1 MKSKIAIKYII
12 TLIVVCGM
20 NMSANAFLI
29 PPGPMTPTVD
39 PVSDIT
45 FFMDTATTTIQNATA
60 QASAYVQSINQQAK
74 AALSKYTEKFTGF
87 ASGMFK
93 KEKKQPLPGTKEIK
107 ESKNFDIFDPVSVQ
121 AAIYELFFEYPVD
134 CNDRDKPD
142 NKLIC
147 QAYDNLAQEF
157 YEDTIIE
164 LYTSTRELEKQ
175 FEMLENSV
183 NELETALNEGKNGA
197 ESPEDENGVWKNAY
211 NAYDTMN
218 SILKIIEEV
227 EAMRIQYIAVQTI
240 GTRTAYPM
248 TPEPEDKGKEE
259 PSDKN
264 ALNDTSLENI
274 KLTQTKYNRQETL
287 QFAQKFSETQDV
299 EQVSDVNSQNDSPI
313 PSSLV
318 KQDTPISEKNK
329 PVYKRSVNFVAAPES
344 RLKSPY
350 ADNQENLA
358 LLEKLN
364 NAYEKLKNAIE
375 VHNQIKGLST
385 IQEQYNTYNKTKKLH
400 EKALQSLKLSEQCA
414 INYYRE
420 MYDDPEKMWNGGVS
434 IDEAGD
440 LSKRK
445 GISGWAV
452 TAYNLAK
459 AEDTGMV
466 IDSNDFNST
475 ISADT
480 SALEGKDEKDRDRI
494 LTRVDRVKITKDDG
508 GFKDASKEAK
518 VNESLQES
526 ERLPWNIG
534 SQAAQMLALD
544 QAKNGK
550 NGKWGKAHKLY
561 PVWKDTQ
568 AYYMQYLEGK
578 YDGIKKRLNAL
589 NMLDLSLLL
598 AEELNNLLENQEERQ
613 HNATA
618 LSSLSAKIKKEKTE
632 ATSDIDKVISSK
644 KAKLDQLYNAKEQK
658 LANLAKQKQTII
670 NNINQ
675 IQEKI
680 DNLSFERQDAMEQK
694 QEAETTATAM
704 EDKIKRLYKRQLDL
718 PTTKVLE
725 IETKEYKRDINA
737 TVLEKQ
743 SYNTYRGFYERTQRL
758 ANAQMSVS
766 PDKKVEKENFSQED
780 IKTYIETKNV
790 VKEIENDEPE
800 DLIEAQAVLEDSRQQ
815 SIVLGNKLVDLA
827 KQIEKLKNEQE
838 ILKNRIETE
847 IKPQEEAV
855 KAQYVID
862 TNEATLSFD
871 KKIQAEEEKYAQA
884 LQKIDSLN
892 LASYYKEHFNTP
904 VTTGIGE
911 LYLFSLPDIL
921 QTAQNL
927 VSDTRNA
934 VNEMISDTLDEM
946 AAMGDNLYNPNY
958 HEQVVSYHKELMNK
972 LKTLPQKEL
981 IEFSSNI
988 ESYSKNAGIMALL
1001 KTIYQTYIIEDAC
1014 TYNYCYTDDIEYFV
1028 SNNGKR
1034 RDFRA
1039 PMNVPEIPLPTMRE
1053 MVYFDYQTYD
1063 NIAKT
1068 NDNKIAAEELLQ
1080 NIPYIPEIWKYILR
1094 SPAYVEK
1101 DIDLSTIIIPSPERL
1116 ANGGIYPCLY
1126 KGYLVTSL
1134 GDKYR
1139 LYGKIANVF
1148 SAAEVKNEE
1157 ETYKQI
1163 LEKGYQPCQNIE
1175 ISGNGRYLTV
1185 KNIAE
1190 DVSGEAE
1197 LKSFSEFKET
1207 LNNSELGQLLAYN
1220 EGLKYNTL
1228 AEKSF
1233 KRLSEISKEG
1243 DDKQKQKD
1251 VLYDIASLNQ
1261 NQIGD
1266 FLKKVD
1272 FEQECR
1278 QNMAE
1283 MSVEIKSTQ
1292 KTLNDIFS
1300 KIGFEPSPD
1309 FNLSKEDDYNQ
1320 AYDVL
1325 LRYRNQLLASAI
1337 AEIKDIQSNDNEV
1350 IAERMTKLNNLIKA
1364 LQKDNKAYTVLEETS
1379 EDNAELDEN
1388 IKSEQANR
1396 KVLEK
1401 HKKEAEE
1408 DFKKQLNQIGNVY
1421 CAELVGNM

>member
-12 TLIVVCGM
+12 TLIIVCGI
-20 NMSANAFLI
+20 NISANAFLL

-39 PVSDIT
+39 PVSDVT

-60 QASAYVQSINQQAK
+60 QASAYVQSINQKAK
-74 AALSKYTEKFTGF
+74 AALSKYTGKFTGF
-87 ASGMFK
+87 ANGIFK

-107 ESKNFDIFDPVSVQ
+107 ESKNFDIYDPASIQ

-134 CNDRDKPD
+134 CNDKDKPD

-183 NELETALNEGKNGA
+183 NELETALNKGKNGA

-227 EAMRIQYIAVQTI
+227 EAMRIQYIAVQAI
-240 GTRTAYPM
+240 GSRTAYPM
-248 TPEPEDKGKEE
+248 TPEPENKENTE
-259 PSDKN
+259 TTDKN
-264 ALNDTSLENI
+264 ASNDIFSENT
-274 KLTQTKYNRQETL
+274 KLAHAEYHRQETL
-287 QFAQKFSETQDV
+287 QFAQKFSEAQDN
-299 EQVSDVNSQNDSPI
+299 EQVADNDSQS
-313 PSSLV
+313 SSLV
-318 KQDTPISEKNK
+318 EQNALASEKKK
-329 PVYKRSVNFVAAPES
+329 PVYKRTVNFVAAPES
-344 RLKSPY
+344 RLKNPY
-350 ADNQENLA
+350 ADNQENIA

-364 NAYEKLKNAIE
+364 SAYEKLKDAIA

-385 IQEQYNTYNKTKKLH
+385 IQGQYEAYDKAKKIH

-445 GISGWAV
+445 GLSGWAV

-466 IDSNDFNST
+466 VDADAFSEINS
-475 ISADT
+475 DT
-480 SALEGKDEKDRDRI
+480 SALEGGGLENLDKVNINKDS
-494 LTRVDRVKITKDDG
+494 G
-508 GFKDASKEAK
+508 GFKNAAQEEK

-526 ERLPWNIG
+526 ERLTWNIG
-534 SQAAQMLALD
+534 SQAAQMLAQD

-598 AEELNNLLENQEERQ
+598 AEELNNMVENQEERQ
-613 HNATA
+613 HNASA
-618 LSSLSAKIKKEKTE
+618 LSSLSSKIKKEKSE
-632 ATSDIDKVISSK
+632 VTSDIDAVISSK

-658 LANLAKQKQTII
+658 LANLAKQKQNII

-675 IQEKI
+675 IQERI
-680 DNLSFERQDAMEQK
+680 DSLSLERQDAMEQK
-694 QEAETTATAM
+694 QEAETTAAAM
-704 EDKIKRLYKRQLDL
+704 EDKVKRLYKRQLDL

-725 IETKEYKRDINA
+725 IETKEYKQNINA
-737 TVLEKQ
+737 TALEKQ
-743 SYNTYRGFYERTQRL
+743 SFNTYQGFYEQTQRIV
-758 ANAQMSVS
+758 NAQMSIS
-766 PDKKVEKENFSQED
+766 AKNQTEKENLTQPD
-780 IKTYIETKNV
+780 IKTYVETKNV
-790 VKEIENDEPE
+790 VKEIENDETE

-815 SIVLGNKLVDLA
+815 SIELGNKQVNLA

-838 ILKNRIETE
+838 KLKTRIETE
-847 IKPQEEAV
+847 ITPQEEAV

-871 KKIQAEEEKYAQA
+871 KKIQAEEEKYAKA

-904 VTTGIGE
+904 VTTGVGE

-988 ESYSKNAGIMALL
+988 ESYSKSAGIMALL

-1053 MVYFDYQTYD
+1053 MVYFDYKTYD

-1139 LYGKIANVF
+1139 LYGKMANVF
-1148 SAAEVKNEE
+1148 STAEVKKEE

-1197 LKSFSEFKET
+1197 LKSYSEFKET

-1233 KRLSEISKEG
+1233 KRLSEINKKG

-1251 VLYDIASLNQ
+1251 ILYDVASLNQ

-1283 MSVEIKSTQ
+1283 MSVEIRSTQ
-1292 KTLNDIFS
+1292 KTLNEMFS
-1300 KIGFEPSPD
+1300 KIGFEPSSD
-1309 FNLSKEDDYNQ
+1309 FNLSKEEDYNQ

-1325 LRYRNQLLASAI
+1325 MRYRNQLLTSAI
-1337 AEIKDIQSNDNEV
+1337 AEIKDIQENDNEV
-1350 IAERMTKLNNLIKA
+1350 IVERITKLNNLIKA

-1401 HKKEAEE
+1401 YKKQAEE
-1408 DFKKQLNQIGNVY
+1408 DFEKQLNQIGNVY

>member
-1 MKSKIAIKYII
+1 M
-12 TLIVVCGM
+12 
-20 NMSANAFLI
+20 
-29 PPGPMTPTVD
+29 
-39 PVSDIT
+39 
-45 FFMDTATTTIQNATA
+45 FFCRI
-60 QASAYVQSINQQAK
+60 
-74 AALSKYTEKFTGF
+74 L
-87 ASGMFK
+87 
-93 KEKKQPLPGTKEIK
+93 
-107 ESKNFDIFDPVSVQ
+107 SKNFDIFDPASVQ

-134 CNDRDKPD
+134 CNDKDKPD

-164 LYTSTRELEKQ
+164 LYTSTREFEKQ
-175 FEMLENSV
+175 FEMLENSI
-183 NELETALNEGKNGA
+183 NELETALNEGKKGA
-197 ESPEDENGVWKNAY
+197 ESPDDENGVWKNAY

-227 EAMRIQYIAVQTI
+227 EAMRIQYSAAQAI
-240 GTRTAYPM
+240 GTRTVYPM
-248 TPEPEDKGKEE
+248 TPESEDKKNDAKT
-259 PSDKN
+259 DKG
-264 ALNDTSLENI
+264 ALNTLTSEEV
-274 KLTQTKYNRQETL
+274 KLAHAKYHKQETL
-287 QFAQKFSETQDV
+287 QFAQKFVETAENVGKNSMDSAEFQKNYVV
-299 EQVSDVNSQNDSPI
+299 EEKQAQPEIINSSSSIKQNA
-313 PSSLV
+313 L
-318 KQDTPISEKNK
+318 TLGKNK
-329 PVYKRSVNFVAAPES
+329 PVYKRAINFVTAPES
-344 RLKSPY
+344 DLKSPY

-364 NAYEKLKNAIE
+364 KAYENLKTAIE

-385 IQEQYNTYNKTKKLH
+385 IQEQYETYNRTKKLH

-420 MYDDPEKMWNGGVS
+420 MYDNPEKMWNGGVS
-434 IDEAGD
+434 IDDAGD

-466 IDSNDFNST
+466 VGADSFSE

-494 LTRVDRVKITKDDG
+494 LTRVDSIKITKDDG
-508 GFKDASKEAK
+508 GFKDAAQEAK

-526 ERLPWNIG
+526 ERLAWNIG

-561 PVWKDTQ
+561 PIWKDTQ

-589 NMLDLSLLL
+589 NMLDLSLLV
-598 AEELNNLLENQEERQ
+598 AEKLNDLVESQEERQ
-613 HNATA
+613 HNASA
-618 LSSLSAKIKKEKTE
+618 LSNLSAKIKKEKAE
-632 ATSDIDKVISSK
+632 ATSDIDAVISSK

-658 LANLAKQKQTII
+658 LANLARQKQNII
-670 NNINQ
+670 NNINE
-675 IQEKI
+675 IQKEI
-680 DNLSFERQDAMEQK
+680 DKLSLESQDTMEQK
-694 QEAETTATAM
+694 QAAETIAAAM

-725 IETKEYKRDINA
+725 IETEEYKQDINA
-737 TVLEKQ
+737 TVLERQ
-743 SYNTYRGFYERTQRL
+743 SYNTYRGVYEQTQRL
-758 ANAQMSVS
+758 ANAQMSVNT
-766 PDKKVEKENFSQED
+766 DKNIETENFSQEN

-790 VKEIENDEPE
+790 VKEIENDENQ
-800 DLIEAQAVLEDSRQQ
+800 DLIEAQAVLEDSRQK
-815 SIVLGNKLVDLA
+815 SIELGNKLVDLA
-827 KQIEKLKNEQE
+827 KQIEKLKEEQKT
-838 ILKNRIETE
+838 LKTRIERE
-847 IKPQEEAV
+847 ITPQEDAI
-855 KAQYVID
+855 KSQYVID
-862 TNEATLSFD
+862 TNEVTLSFD
-871 KKIQAEEEKYAQA
+871 KKIQAEEEKYAKA
-884 LQKIDSLN
+884 LQKIDNLSL
-892 LASYYKEHFNTP
+892 AAYYKEHFNTP
-904 VTTGIGE
+904 VTTGVGE

-927 VSDTRNA
+927 ISDTRNA

-946 AAMGDNLYNPNY
+946 SAMGDNLYNPNY

-988 ESYSKNAGIMALL
+988 NSYSKNAGIMALL
-1001 KTIYQTYIIEDAC
+1001 KTIYQAYIVEDAC

-1039 PMNVPEIPLPTMRE
+1039 PMIVPEIPLPSMRE

-1068 NDNKIAAEELLQ
+1068 NDGKIAAGELLQ
-1080 NIPYIPEIWKYILR
+1080 NIPYVPEIWKYILR
-1094 SPAYVEK
+1094 SPAYIEK
-1101 DIDLSTIIIPSPERL
+1101 DIDLSTIVIPSPERL

-1134 GDKYR
+1134 GDKYK
-1139 LYGKIANVF
+1139 LYGKMSNVF

-1157 ETYKQI
+1157 DTYRQI
-1163 LEKGYQPCQNIE
+1163 LGKGYQPCQNIE
-1175 ISGNGRYLTV
+1175 ISGSGRYLTV

-1197 LKSFSEFKET
+1197 VKSYSEFKES

-1228 AEKSF
+1228 AEKAF
-1233 KRLSEISKEG
+1233 KRLSEINKNG
-1243 DDKQKQKD
+1243 DDQQKQKD
-1251 VLYDIASLNQ
+1251 VLYEISSLNQ

-1283 MSVEIKSTQ
+1283 MSVEIRSTQ
-1292 KTLNDIFS
+1292 KTLNELFL
-1300 KIGFEPSPD
+1300 KIGFEPKPD

-1337 AEIKDIQSNDNEV
+1337 SEIKDIQANDNEV

-1364 LQKDNKAYTVLEETS
+1364 LQRDSKAYTVLEETS

-1396 KVLEK
+1396 KVLAK